1 MMQVKGPIDGILWAG
16 KRDVRVAWRNR
27 GDVALVPAFFLVVL
41 MLFPLAIGA
50 EKATL
55 SRIGPGVVWV
65 AALLA
70 SLLAAHRLF
79 AADFADGTLE
89 QMALLDAPLS
99 AVAFGKIAA
108 HWLTT
113 GLPLVALAPVAALQ
127 YDFSLPL
134 TFVLMI
140 TLLLGTPILSAL
152 TATGAALT
160 LGLRAGGALLGLLT
174 LPLAAPVL
182 IFGAGAVNEARAG
195 LPVDAYLALLAAG
208 AVLSLLALP
217 FACAAAV
224 KLALD

>member
-1 MMQVKGPIDGILWAG
+1 MKVAGPIDGMVWAA
-16 KRDVRVAWRNR
+16 KRDLRLAWRNR
-27 GDVALVPAFFLVVL
+27 GDVALVPTFFFVVL
-41 MLFPLAIGA
+41 MLFPLAVGA

-55 SRIGPGVVWV
+55 TRIGPGVVWV

-89 QMALLDAPLS
+89 QMALLDAPLTS
-99 AVAFGKIAA
+99 IAAGKIVA

-113 GLPLVALAPVAALQ
+113 GLPLVLLTPVAALQ
-127 YDFSLPL
+127 YDIAPPHAI
-134 TFVLMI
+134 TLMLA
-140 TLLLGTPILSAL
+140 LLLGTPILSAL

-160 LGLRAGGALLGLLT
+160 LGLRAGSALLGLLT

-182 IFGAGAVNEARAG
+182 IFGAGAVGEARAG
-195 LPVDAYLALLAAG
+195 MAVDAYFALLAAG
-208 AVLSLLALP
+208 MLVAVIALP

>member
-1 MMQVKGPIDGILWAG
+1 MQVNGPLAGIAWAI
-16 KRDVRVAWRNR
+16 KRDVTLAWRNR
-27 GDVALVPAFFLVVL
+27 GEVALVPAFFFVVL

-50 EKATL
+50 EKAMLT
-55 SRIGPGVVWV
+55 RIGPGVVWV

-89 QMALLDAPLS
+89 QMALLDAPLTS
-99 AVAFGKIAA
+99 IAFGKITA
-108 HWLTT
+108 HWLTS
-113 GLPLVALAPVAALQ
+113 GLPMVVLTPLAALQ
-127 YDFSLPL
+127 YNMSVSD
-134 TFVLMI
+134 T
-140 TLLLGTPILSAL
+140 TLLMLTLFLGTPILSAL
-152 TATGAALT
+152 TASGAALT

-182 IFGAGAVNEARAG
+182 IFGAGAIVQARAG
-195 LPVDAYLALLAAG
+195 LPVEAHVALLGAGTLLAL
-208 AVLSLLALP
+208 VALP

>member
-1 MMQVKGPIDGILWAG
+1 MKVSGPIDGILWAA
-16 KRDVRVAWRNR
+16 KRDLRLAWRDR
-27 GDVALVPAFFLVVL
+27 GDVALAPTFFFVVL
-41 MLFPLAIGA
+41 MLFPLAVGA
-50 EKATL
+50 DRAMLTRL
-55 SRIGPGVVWV
+55 GPGVVWV

-89 QMALLDAPLS
+89 QMALLDAPLTS
-99 AVAFGKIAA
+99 VAAGKIMA
-108 HWLTT
+108 HWMTS
-113 GLPLVALAPVAALQ
+113 GLPLVLLAPVAALQ
-127 YDFSLPL
+127 YDIVAPHTLL
-134 TFVLMI
+134 LML

-160 LGLRAGGALLGLLT
+160 LGLRAGSALLGLLT

-182 IFGAGAVNEARAG
+182 IFGAGAVGEARAG
-195 LPVDAYLALLAAG
+195 LPVDAYVALLGAG
-208 AVLSLLALP
+208 MLIAVVGLP

>member
-1 MMQVKGPIDGILWAG
+1 MQVNGPLAGVIWAF
-16 KRDVRVAWRNR
+16 KRDVRLAWRNR
-27 GDVALVPAFFLVVL
+27 GDVALVPTFFFVVL

-50 EKATL
+50 EKETL
-55 SRIGPGVVWV
+55 ARIGPGVTWV
-65 AALLA
+65 AALLS

-89 QMALLDAPLS
+89 QIALLDAPLTS
-99 AVAFGKIAA
+99 LAFGKIIA
-108 HWLTT
+108 HWFTT
-113 GLPLVALAPVAALQ
+113 GLPIVLLSPLAALQ
-127 YDFSLPL
+127 YGIAPALIPL
-134 TFVLMI
+134 LVV

-182 IFGAGAVNEARAG
+182 IFGAGALAEAKAG
-195 LPVDAYLALLAAG
+195 LPVDAYLSLLGAG
-208 AVLSLLALP
+208 ALIALIALP
-217 FACAAAV
+217 FAIAAAL